1 MEDYKNI
8 RFYQNSGKLTRM
20 RKQYAPGLLF
30 PSPRR
35 PGYEANIIHTHTQ
48 THPLLKLEALSTL
61 GTPEVGGIGYF
72 SAAVLQDVVHQV
84 DVGQLHG

>member
-1 MEDYKNI
+1 MVASAQLPLNFAFFCI
-8 RFYQNSGKLTRM
+8 FSH
-20 RKQYAPGLLF
+20 
-30 PSPRR
+30 
-35 PGYEANIIHTHTQ
+35 IICDINAATLCIINTNTLNTHTQ